1 MTSTA
6 PMKNGE
12 RKLSIIGAV
21 EEEGEQPKFG
31 WVGALKQRLL
41 GPPQSTVPPE
51 GSTQQQLPVPPE
63 GSTQQQPPVA
73 PVGVFELF
81 KFSTPLD
88 VCLILTAIVLGKYIL
103 IRALIMLARTGT

>member
-21 EEEGEQPKFG
+21 AEEGEQPKFG

-51 GSTQQQLPVPPE
+51 GSTQQQL
-63 GSTQQQPPVA
+63 PVA